1 MSQLFHAIGMRDV
14 ETSLF
19 RMNHLENRLMIA
31 AFVIGMGLQ
40 LLVTE
45 VPYFVVLFGTCRLT
59 LLEWVKLLVLASMP
73 LFAHEL
79 LVFGSCLG
87 EKENRENRKKAT
99 GQAVSSGGRWS

>member
-1 MSQLFHAIGMRDV
+1 MGILLRAGNQITPAAIRTLLVDTELLNRCQTYAFTVLGMSQLFHAIGMRDV

-45 VPYFVVLFGTCRLT
+45 VPYLSFC
-59 LLEWVKLLVLASMP
+59 LEPAD
-73 LFAHEL
+73 
-79 LVFGSCLG
+79 
-87 EKENRENRKKAT
+87 
-99 GQAVSSGGRWS
+99 